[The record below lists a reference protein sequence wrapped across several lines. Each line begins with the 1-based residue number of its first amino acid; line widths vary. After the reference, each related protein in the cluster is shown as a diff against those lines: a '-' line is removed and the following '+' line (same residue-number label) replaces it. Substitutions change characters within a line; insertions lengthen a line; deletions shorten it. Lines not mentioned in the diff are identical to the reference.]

1 MNPRS
6 IHRAALL
13 PVVAAALL
21 SACSDRLPLDPS
33 ASPVSPRLTVT
44 ATNPFVTI
52 DVGLT
57 HSCGLTSGGQSWCW
71 GRNAGGQ
78 LGDSTASSTLVPV
91 ATFQTGGPTFCS
103 VITAGNSHSCSIDTS
118 NAPWC
123 WGYNGDGR
131 IGDGTFVLRMA
142 PSAVTGGLSLTT
154 ISAGGQHTCALDGS
168 GQAYC
173 WGSNA
178 YGQIGDSTTAFAYGP
193 TAVHQPVGVTFTQI
207 SAADKH
213 TCALASS
220 GAAYCWGYGGDGAI
234 GHNSLIGPKVPT
246 AVSQPVGVTFT
257 AVVTEY
263 NHSCGL
269 TSGGQAY
276 CWGLNSSSQLGDS
289 TTTNR
294 TTPVAVQQPGGL
306 TFAALTTGSSD
317 TCGLD
322 GSGQAYCWG
331 NNSNG
336 QLGNGTTTAT
346 RVPTAVSQPGGVTF
360 TQIGAGSVHTCAL
373 DTGGQA
379 WCWGRN
385 QYGQIGD
392 GTSTQRTT
400 PTAVSH

>member
-6 IHRAALL
+6 FHRATLFPLL
-13 PVVAAALL
+13 AAAVL
-21 SACSDRLPLDPS
+21 SACSDQLPSDPS
-33 ASPVSPRLTVT
+33 AAPVAPRMTVT
-44 ATNPFVTI
+44 PTNALATI
-52 DVGLT
+52 DAGQLHT
-57 HSCGLTSGGQSWCW
+57 CGLTSAGQSWCW

-78 LGDSTASSTLVPV
+78 LGDSTAASTLVPV
-91 ATFQTGGPTFCS
+91 ATFQVGGPTFAG
-103 VITAGNSHSCSIDTS
+103 VLTAGNTHTCALDTS
-118 NAPWC
+118 SAEWC
-123 WGYNGDGR
+123 WGYNADGR
-131 IGDGTFVLRMA
+131 LGDGTFMIRLA
-142 PSAVTGGLSLTT
+142 PSAVTGGLTFTT
-154 ISAGGQHTCALDGS
+154 ISGGGQHNCALDAS

-178 YGQIGDSTTAFAYGP
+178 YGQIGDNSTAFAYGP
-193 TAVHQPVGVTFTQI
+193 TAVQQPVGVTFTQI
-207 SAADKH
+207 QAADKH

-246 AVSQPVGVTFT
+246 AVSGGLTFVQ
-257 AVVTEY
+257 VVTEY

-289 TTTNR
+289 TLTNR
-294 TTPVAVQQPGGL
+294 KTPVAVQQPGGL
-306 TFAALTTGSSD
+306 TFALLTTGSAD
-317 TCGLD
+317 TCGLT
-322 GSGQAYCWG
+322 SAGQAYCWG

-336 QLGNGTTTAT
+336 QLGDGTTTAS
-346 RVPTAVSQPGGVTF
+346 RLPSAVSQPVGVTF
-360 TQIGAGSVHTCAL
+360 TEVDAGAVHTCGL
-373 DTGGQA
+373 DTVGQA

>member
-6 IHRAALL
+6 IHRVALL
-13 PVVAAALL
+13 PVLAAALL
-21 SACSDRLPLDPS
+21 SACSDRLPS
-33 ASPVSPRLTVT
+33 GVAGAPRGPLMTVT
-44 ATNPFVTI
+44 PTNAFVTI
-52 DVGLT
+52 DAGLT
-57 HSCGLTSGGQSWCW
+57 HTCALTSAGQSWCW

-78 LGDSTASSTLVPV
+78 LGDSSAASTTVPV
-91 ATFQTGGPTFCS
+91 ATFQTGGPTFGS

-118 NAPWC
+118 SAPWC

-142 PSAVTGGLSLTT
+142 PSAVTGGLSFTT
-154 ISAGGQHTCALDGS
+154 ISAGGQHSCGLNSS

-178 YGQIGDSTTAFAYGP
+178 YGQIGNNSTSFAYGP
-193 TAVHQPVGVTFTQI
+193 TAVQQPVGVTFTQI
-207 SAADKH
+207 FAADKH

-234 GHNSLIGPKVPT
+234 GHGSLIGPKVPT
-246 AVSQPVGVTFT
+246 AVSGGLTFT

-306 TFAALTTGSSD
+306 TFASLTTGSSD
-317 TCGLD
+317 TCGLN

-346 RVPTAVSQPGGVTF
+346 RVPTAVSQPVGVTF
-360 TQIGAGSVHTCAL
+360 TLVSAGAVHTCAL
-373 DTGGQA
+373 DTVGQT
-379 WCWGRN
+379 WCFGRN

-392 GTSTQRTT
+392 GTTTQRTT